1 MAANARGDNFSG
13 VILACAVGNTRTRAG
28 LFRGEEL
35 VAARSALN
43 TDPAELRSVLAELMR
58 ETSASDAVPVI
69 AGVNPRALE
78 AAATAM
84 GEAAE
89 RGVLRIGDDLP
100 VPLTH
105 TLTDASTLGQDRA
118 LCALAAAK
126 RAEQACVV
134 VDAGTAITVDFIDG
148 EGVFHGGVI
157 APGLRMMLKSLHT
170 GTGALPDLDFEAP
183 EDAEGPYGKSTRH
196 AMLLGVVHA
205 AKGLV
210 RYTVER
216 FAETYQAYPQIIAT
230 GGDAPTLFENDE
242 VVEHIVPDLQLMGIL
257 EACKAATPEAE

>member
-1 MAANARGDNFSG
+1 MAANMRGDNFSG
-13 VILACAVGNTRTRAG
+13 VILACAVGNTRTRVG

-35 VAARSALN
+35 VTARSALN
-43 TDPAELRSVLAELMR
+43 TDPAELRNVLAELMR
-58 ETSASDAVPVI
+58 ESRASEAVPVV
-69 AGVNPRALE
+69 ASVSPRAVE
-78 AAATAM
+78 AAVAALE
-84 GEAAE
+84 EAAGRE
-89 RGVLRIGDDLP
+89 SLRIGEDLP
-100 VPLTH
+100 IPLAH

-148 EGVFHGGVI
+148 AGVFQGGVI

-183 EDAEGPYGKSTRH
+183 DDAEGPFGKSTRH
-196 AMLLGVVHA
+196 AMLLGVVQA

-257 EACKAATPEAE
+257 EACKAAAPEEE